1 MHISTKCSVALHCL
15 VFIHEYGNVARVT
28 SQLLSASTGINSATI
43 RAIISSLKK
52 AGILDVRPGTGGATL
67 ATPPERIT
75 VLDVT
80 EALEP
85 DFLTKLIGVHAAPSQ
100 ECPVGRNIHAALDQS
115 YEKVRQ
121 DMKRSLAD
129 ITLADV
135 LADYRAALGQEGR
148 TDVAPQQGEPPA

>member
-15 VFIHEYGNVARVT
+15 VFIYEYGNAVRVT

-85 DFLTKLIGVHAAPSQ
+85 DFLTKLIGVHAAPSP

-115 YEKVRQ
+115 YEKVRR
-121 DMKRSLAD
+121 DMARSLAG

-135 LADYRAALGQEGR
+135 LADYRAALEQEGR
-148 TDVAPQQGEPPA
+148 ADVAPQQGEPPA